1 MPSYFYPSDGDWIQE
16 ILLRLDPATRGKIA
30 VKYAEVYQAAWDEE
44 QISYRKDNAARR
56 HANIRLREFVTK
68 YARASLGYT
77 DKPQLVNEKKV

>member
-1 MPSYFYPSDGDWIQE
+1 MPLYFYPSDQKWIQE
-16 ILLRLDPATRGKIA
+16 MLLRLDPATRGKIS

-68 YARASLGYT
+68 YAKASQGYT
-77 DKPQLVNEKKV
+77 EKPQSVKGV